1 VFPRV
6 FPRVFTRVFER
17 VFTRVFTRVF
27 KRVFKRVFPR
37 VFQDFSV
44 ESLRQKDRTWYCS
57 ALCWRHL
64 WRKAEESDNVSSRSH
79 AYGRDK
85 IDLTSLP
92 VTDAVFG
99 EVLREA
105 HFSPNS

>member
-1 VFPRV
+1 MFL
-6 FPRVFTRVFER
+6 
-17 VFTRVFTRVF
+17 
-27 KRVFKRVFPR
+27 R

-44 ESLRQKDRTWYCS
+44 ESLRQKDWTWYCS

-64 WRKAEESDNVSSRSH
+64 LRKAEESDDVRSRSH

-85 IDLTSLP
+85 IDLTSLT

>member
-6 FPRVFTRVFER
+6 FPRVFT
-17 VFTRVFTRVF
+17 
-27 KRVFKRVFPR
+27 K

-57 ALCWRHL
+57 ALCWHQL
-64 WRKAEESDNVSSRSH
+64 LRKAEESDDVRSRSH

-85 IDLTSLP
+85 IDFTGP
-92 VTDAVFG
+92 TVKDAVFE
-99 EVLREA
+99 EVLEEA
-105 HFSPNS
+105 HC

>member
-1 VFPRV
+1 VFQEC
-6 FPRVFTRVFER
+6 FQEC
-17 VFTRVFTRVF
+17 
-27 KRVFKRVFPR
+27 
-37 VFQDFSV
+37 FQDFSV
-44 ESLRQKDRTWYCS
+44 ESLRQTDRTGYCS

-64 WRKAEESDNVSSRSH
+64 LCKAEELDDVRSRSH

-85 IDLTSLP
+85 IDLTSLT

-99 EVLREA
+99 EVLGEA

>member
-1 VFPRV
+1 M
-6 FPRVFTRVFER
+6 FPRVFTRVL
-17 VFTRVFTRVF
+17 TRVF

-37 VFQDFSV
+37 VFARVFARVFPRVFQDFSV
-44 ESLRQKDRTWYCS
+44 KSLRQKDRTWYCS
-57 ALCWRHL
+57 ALCSRHL
-64 WRKAEESDNVSSRSH
+64 WRKAEESDDVRSSSH
-79 AYGRDK
+79 AYGREK
-85 IDLTSLP
+85 IDLTSLT

>member
-1 VFPRV
+1 MFPRV
-6 FPRVFTRVFER
+6 FPRVF
-17 VFTRVFTRVF
+17 
-27 KRVFKRVFPR
+27 
-37 VFQDFSV
+37 QDVSV
-44 ESLRQKDRTWYCS
+44 ESLRQKDRTWYYS

-64 WRKAEESDNVSSRSH
+64 LRKGEELGNVRSRSH

-105 HFSPNS
+105 HFSPDS